1 MLNDICLLE
10 ILCLGTLDLWEDCRI
25 TQLVGWPEQ
34 GPSMSSSQPWFSSE
48 GQLPWR
54 QNSNSLITQML

>member
-1 MLNDICLLE
+1 MLNDICLSE
-10 ILCLGTLDLWEDCRI
+10 ILFLGTLDLWEYCRI

-34 GPSMSSSQPWFSSE
+34 GPSISCSQPRFPSE

-54 QNSNSLITQML
+54 QNLNSLITQML